1 MKNSPKFGPISASI
15 VAFVILLLATSF
27 ATEAQTKRKKKVR
40 RTRPAATR
48 TVPAPTTTGE
58 PTIVSRADDY
68 QDSSTQIIQPV
79 QSVPVQQQPAVEED
93 PNTRRLKDIQSR
105 IKKLEAS
112 QKNDNDEKQKRLAS
126 NIDILTKAEERVD
139 SLRKQKFDL
148 TDKENSI
155 RARLEQIEVDIRPD
169 MIERS
174 TATTGSLRPEELR
187 EARRK
192 SLDSERQHLQSQLD
206 EVTAARAAIDQNL
219 LRAEALAEKLRDKLE
234 KEIDDSFDE
243 DKPQN

>member
-1 MKNSPKFGPISASI
+1 MKNSPKFSLISATLI
-15 VAFVILLLATSF
+15 ALGILLSAFSF
-27 ATEAQTKRKKKVR
+27 SADAHTKRKKKAR
-40 RTRPAATR
+40 RARPAPTQ
-48 TVPAPTTTGE
+48 TVPAPTSE
-58 PTIVSRADDY
+58 PSIVSRADDY
-68 QDSSTQIIQPV
+68 QEGSTQIIQPV
-79 QSVPVQQQPAVEED
+79 QTEPVQQPPVVDED
-93 PNTRRLKDIQSR
+93 PNTKRLKDIQSR
-105 IKKLEAS
+105 IRKLEAS
-112 QKNDNDEKQKRLAS
+112 QKNDNDEKQKRLAL

-206 EVTAARAAIDQNL
+206 EVAAARNAIDQNL
-219 LRAEALAEKLRDKLE
+219 LRAEALAEKLREKLE
-234 KEIDDSFDE
+234 KYLDDSFDD